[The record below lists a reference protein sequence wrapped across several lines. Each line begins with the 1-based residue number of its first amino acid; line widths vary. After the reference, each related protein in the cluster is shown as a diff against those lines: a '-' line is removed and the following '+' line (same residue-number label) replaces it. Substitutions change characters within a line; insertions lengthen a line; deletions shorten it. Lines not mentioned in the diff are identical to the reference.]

1 MLIEKPIHRLSHFI
15 EYIGITPYAFEASVK
30 ISNGY
35 FAKQLKKG
43 GAIGSDILQKIN
55 DEYKMLDIKWLLTG
69 EGTMLTTDSAS
80 QHNQVELKSIKE
92 AIVVIEKNLTKLKK
106 DLKQTD

>member
-1 MLIEKPIHRLSHFI
+1 
-15 EYIGITPYAFEASVK
+15 
-30 ISNGY
+30 
-35 FAKQLKKG
+35 
-43 GAIGSDILQKIN
+43 
-55 DEYKMLDIKWLLTG
+55 MLDIKWLLTG